1 MTRTDPKDA
10 NDLPFPERV
19 RIPAE
24 LLESLDADRT
34 QLTHVSE
41 DERRAVACDARAAFL
56 RPRLRRRHTEALD
69 ELAGA
74 GRARGC

>member
-41 DERRAVACDARAAFL
+41 DERRAVACYARRVL

-69 ELAGA
+69 ELAGG